1 MEVCID
7 QFGERGLAMIG
18 ALLFWLAVIAGGLMI
33 VLLVVPLRVRVSGR
47 IDLPDTGDYLLWA
60 NWAGGVLGVRKT
72 AKALWQIRLL
82 GWPLIHFSGSSI
94 GKKKKSKPRKKRSS
108 RALIGAA
115 GSHFSTMLN
124 AFKRLILSLFPQG
137 YVYGR
142 IGLSDPADTV
152 MLDVLTRLIPKTGN
166 RFQVVIVPVYDD
178 EVFEGEV
185 DVRVTVVLGYVLL
198 MAVVLLFKKENRM
211 MLFRLR
217 HA

>member
-1 MEVCID
+1 
-7 QFGERGLAMIG
+7 MIG
-18 ALLFWLAVIAGGLMI
+18 SLIFWLVAIAGGLMTI
-33 VLLVVPLRVRVSGR
+33 LMIIPLRARVSGR

-60 NWAGGVLGVRKT
+60 DWAGGVISVRKT
-72 AKALWQIRLL
+72 AKALWQIRLF
-82 GWPLIHFSGSSI
+82 GWPLIHFYGSSI
-94 GKKKKSKPRKKRSS
+94 WKKKKSKPRKRRSP

-115 GSHFSTMLN
+115 GGHFSPMFN

-137 YVYGR
+137 HVYGR

-152 MLDVLTRLIPKTGN
+152 MLDVLTRLILKTEN

-185 DVRVTVVLGYVLL
+185 DARITVVLAYVLL
-198 MAVVLLFKKENRM
+198 MAAVLLLKKENRM
-211 MLFRLR
+211 MLRRLR